1 MRWRD
6 GFSRRE
12 MLAGLG
18 LLSLAPAV
26 RSAQASVQ
34 DSVASAHIDDQTFD
48 EFIRMRTAPDLAPVL
63 WIYSGVF
70 VIKPAGEVARPV
82 ARIEGLSRSQ
92 AKSRADGSWLWE
104 LDEAGYY
111 CDPSSGRPTDKLNN
125 PFTGKTV
132 EPRHYRSPQT
142 LIFSKQGITP
152 ARGLPQGV
160 EFRGEITKLAE
171 IAGTTALTEDLYVKL
186 PGRAASGD
194 SPARPARYAA
204 SLATFTARKAQFSRP
219 RSEWIDC
226 QFNYT
231 TLNSFVEWLGMQGQE
246 GVQDMRI
253 VGIKCRIDETTGLP
267 PWLLERV
274 RTDHPDLLSK

>member
-1 MRWRD
+1 MQWRD

-12 MLAGLG
+12 ILGGLG
-18 LLSLAPAV
+18 LLSLAPAAG
-26 RSAQASVQ
+26 SAQASARV
-34 DSVASAHIDDQTFD
+34 SVASERVDDETFD
-48 EFIRMRTAPDLAPVL
+48 EFMRMRTAPDLAPVL
-63 WIYSGVF
+63 WVYSGVL
-70 VIKPAGEVARPV
+70 VVKPAGEVARPV

-92 AKSRADGSWLWE
+92 AKSIADASWLWE

-111 CDPSSGRPTDKLNN
+111 CDLNDGRPADKLIN

-132 EPRHYRSPQT
+132 EPRHYRSPQA
-142 LIFSKQGITP
+142 LIFSKQGIMPVRAMP
-152 ARGLPQGV
+152 AGV

-186 PGRAASGD
+186 PGRGASGD
-194 SPARPARYAA
+194 LPARAERYAA
-204 SLATFTARKAQFSRP
+204 SLATFTARTAQLLRP
-219 RSEWIDC
+219 RNEWIDC

-231 TLNSFVEWLGMQGQE
+231 TLNSFVEWLEMQGQE

-253 VGIKCRIDETTGLP
+253 VGIKCRIDEMTAVP

-274 RTDHPDLLSK
+274 RADHPDLLSK